1 MREHLA
7 NGITLI
13 VDHYIY
19 TAIAS
24 SAAAGLE
31 INWCKASYINI
42 PSPDL
47 TFFLNTDRDKEVA
60 DNGDIRMSNDWQRR
74 VQDAFH
80 DLFEV
85 NWKVRYIDLIYM
97 YILVSTLE

>member
-1 MREHLA
+1 MREHLS

-24 SAAAGLE
+24 SAAAGLD
-31 INWCKASYINI
+31 INWCKSSYTNI
-42 PSPDL
+42 PCPDL
-47 TFFLNTDRDKEVA
+47 TFFLSTDRDKEAV

-85 NWKVRYIDLIYM
+85 KWKVRYIDYYI
-97 YILVSTLE
+97 YILVSRWE